1 MRIGIAGV
9 SYIHTQIGTTLDQ
22 MTSTSDFHL
31 ISWQNGLGLG
41 GSTLTLPLSI
51 SISRFP
57 HTNSPSPAVILAVLI
72 PVLLRRYYSSDLS
85 EAAEDPQG
93 PDAPRHSY
101 DPLLAPR
108 ASLSLDGQEG
118 RREFSSSDGSARIVG
133 RFEDDEEEEEE
144 ERPTLKEGAG
154 SKRKVE
160 RLLGVQVN

>member
-1 MRIGIAGV
+1 MVVR
-9 SYIHTQIGTTLDQ
+9 SP
-22 MTSTSDFHL
+22 S
-31 ISWQNGLGLG
+31 
-41 GSTLTLPLSI
+41 PLL

>member
-133 RFEDDEEEEEE
+133 RFEDDDDEEE